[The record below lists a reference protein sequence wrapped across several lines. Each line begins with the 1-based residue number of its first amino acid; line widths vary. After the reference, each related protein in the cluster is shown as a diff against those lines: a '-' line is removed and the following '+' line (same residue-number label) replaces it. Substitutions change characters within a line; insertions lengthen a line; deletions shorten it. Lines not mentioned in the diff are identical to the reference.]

1 MKLVVNDVRGQMVGA
16 LNLQD
21 VYVLLNYKNWKT
33 DLYWATEGAKNPPK
47 GQELQSE
54 SPLNIQK

>member
-1 MKLVVNDVRGQMVGA
+1 MKLVVNDARGQMVGA

-21 VYVLLNYKNWKT
+21 VYVLLNYKNCKT

-47 GQELQSE
+47 VQEFQSE